1 MKSPPENPGFIRWWD
16 LPAALLLLAALLT
29 AAIRLSATHW
39 AEDLSIVQ
47 NIAFLGAIAGLA
59 LGQSRFSS
67 SLSSIFALVY
77 GIFVVPWQIGLTLGE
92 GIQWSERLTSISN
105 RLSITVNQ
113 LFQQKPV
120 TDNLFFLFLM
130 ATLFWTLSV
139 YAGYNLTRY
148 AQPWRAILPTGIA
161 IVIIHAYDSF
171 FTIRTW
177 FLAGYLFF
185 ALLLVARLNFLV
197 QHNRWKRQGTY
208 LPPYVGLDFIR
219 TALFATA
226 IVVVFA
232 WTAPALASAVEPA
245 EHVWLQVTKPWS
257 SIRDRMSNAFY
268 SLQASVGFVTDFYGD
283 TMPLGRGNPLSDAA
297 IMTVEAPPRV
307 VAGVRYYWRD
317 RVYDYYDGR
326 NWTSTMSTSESLS
339 PDDSDP
345 KLPEYQGRVTEE
357 FTIQTS
363 QPIQTLHTP
372 SQPVWIS
379 RPVEA
384 KLAINPDGT
393 VDFGVLKVD
402 SFLRP
407 GDIYKVKASL
417 ASATIEQLRQAGT
430 DYPDW
435 IKTRYLQL
443 PDTVTPRTKE
453 LAAGIAEGLDNPYDI
468 AQAITTYLRENL
480 AYSDTVPPQPSNQ
493 DAVDWV
499 LFDLQQAFC
508 NYYATSEIV
517 MLRSLGIPSRLAV
530 GYAQGEQLS
539 RGGPE
544 TVATLQPGGANIPQ
558 EIGSKPDLYTVR
570 HRDAH
575 AWPEVYFPS
584 IGWVE
589 FEPTASQLAILRP
602 QGDLS
607 QTNSSELDALSQRE
621 EDLRNVQSLREELM
635 ARDRGPL
642 AFNLAERGIIIPQAV
657 WYLLAALILGLAI
670 HFTRRVRKARGSP
683 PIAVQLETG
692 LLRIGIQPPRILR
705 RWVHYA
711 TLSPLARAYL
721 ELNRALRRL
730 GSSPKPNETP
740 AERASVLS
748 RLLPAADNSIQILL
762 AEYQSATYGPISGD
776 IQAAR
781 LAGIEIRNLSF
792 LEMLKRLFSRF
803 QEPPKRRRSIF
814 NP

>member
-1 MKSPPENPGFIRWWD
+1 MNSPQENPGFVRWWD

-47 NIAFLGAIAGLA
+47 NVAFLGAIAGLA

-67 SLSSIFALVY
+67 SVSRLFALIY
-77 GIFVVPWQIGLTLGE
+77 GIIVVPWQIGLTLGE
-92 GIQWSERLTSISN
+92 GILWSERLTSISN
-105 RLSITVNQ
+105 RLAITINQ
-113 LFQQKPV
+113 LIQQKPV

-130 ATLFWTLSV
+130 TTLFWTLSV
-139 YAGYNLTRY
+139 YAGFNLTRY
-148 AQPWRAILPTGIA
+148 AQPWPAILPTGIA

-185 ALLLVARLNFLV
+185 ALLLISRLNFRV
-197 QHNRWKRQGTY
+197 QHNRWKQQGAY

-219 TALFATA
+219 TALLATA

-245 EHVWLQVTKPWS
+245 EHAWLEVTKPWS
-257 SIRDRMSNAFY
+257 SVRDRMSNAFY

-307 VAGVRYYWRD
+307 SAGVRYYWRD

-339 PDDSDP
+339 PDNP
-345 KLPEYQGRVTEE
+345 EAKIPEYEGRVTEE
-357 FTIQTS
+357 FTIQTN
-363 QPIQTLHTP
+363 QPIQTVHTP

-407 GDIYKVKASL
+407 GDVYRVRASL
-417 ASATIEQLRQAGT
+417 TSATIEQLREAGT

-453 LAAGIAEGLDNPYDI
+453 LAAGIAEGSDNPYDI

-480 AYSDTVPPQPSNQ
+480 TYSDTVPAQPGNQ

-499 LFDLQQAFC
+499 LFDIQEAFC

-517 MLRSLGIPSRLAV
+517 MLRSLGIPARLAV
-530 GYAQGEQLS
+530 GYAQGERLS
-539 RGGPE
+539 RSEPGQIPTIGP
-544 TVATLQPGGANIPQ
+544 GRANVPQ

-575 AWPEVYFPS
+575 AWPEVYFS
-584 IGWVE
+584 GIGWVE

-602 QGDLS
+602 QGGAA
-607 QTNSSELDALSQRE
+607 QTDSSESDALSQRE
-621 EDLRNVQSLREELM
+621 EDLRNVQSLREELL
-635 ARDRGPL
+635 ARGRSPL
-642 AFNLAERGIIIPQAV
+642 ALTLEERGIIIPQAV
-657 WYLLAALILGLAI
+657 WYVLASLILGLAI
-670 HFTRRVRKARGSP
+670 HFTRRVRKVRGSP

-692 LLRIGIQPPRILR
+692 LLRVGIQPPMILR

-721 ELNRALRRL
+721 ELNRALKRL
-730 GSSPKPNETP
+730 GASPKPNETP

-748 RLLPAADNSIQILL
+748 RLLPAADNSIWILL

-792 LEMLKRLFSRF
+792 LEKIKRLFARF

>member
-1 MKSPPENPGFIRWWD
+1 MKSPQKNAELVRWWD
-16 LPAALLLLAALLT
+16 LPAALLLLAALMT
-29 AAIRLSATHW
+29 AAIRLSATRW
-39 AEDLSIVQ
+39 AQDLSIVQ

-59 LGQSRFSS
+59 LGQSRFSAS
-67 SLSSIFALVY
+67 VARIFALVY
-77 GIFVVPWQIGLTLGE
+77 GVFIVPWQIGLTLGD
-92 GIQWSERLTSISN
+92 GIQWSARLTSIHN
-105 RLSITVNQ
+105 RLLVTVNQ
-113 LFQQKPV
+113 LVQQKPV

-148 AQPWRAILPTGIA
+148 AQPWRAILPAGIA

-185 ALLLVARLNFLV
+185 ALLLIARLNFLV
-197 QHNRWKRQGTY
+197 QHNRWKENGTY
-208 LPPYVGLDFIR
+208 LPPYLGLDFIR
-219 TALFATA
+219 TALLAAA

-245 EHVWLQVTKPWS
+245 EHVWLQVTRPWS
-257 SIRDRMSNAFY
+257 SVRDRMSNAFY

-297 IMTVEAPPRV
+297 IMTVEAPPQIA
-307 VAGVRYYWRD
+307 AGVRYYWRD

-326 NWTSTMSTSESLS
+326 NWTSTMSTGESLS
-339 PDDSDP
+339 PDSSEP
-345 KLPEYQGRVTEE
+345 KFPEYQGRVTEE
-357 FTIQTS
+357 FTIQTN

-372 SQPVWIS
+372 SQPVWVS
-379 RPVEA
+379 RPVNA
-384 KLAINPDGT
+384 KLAVNPDGT
-393 VDFGVLKVD
+393 VDLSVLKVD

-417 ASATIEQLRQAGT
+417 TAATIEELRQAGT

-443 PDTVTPRTKE
+443 PDTVTPRTRE

-480 AYSDTVPPQPSNQ
+480 TYSDTVPPQPSNQ

-517 MLRSLGIPSRLAV
+517 MLRSLGIPARLAV
-530 GYAQGEQLS
+530 GYAQGQQLS
-539 RGGPE
+539 RSQAGAIP
-544 TVATLQPGGANIPQ
+544 TVQPGQNIPQ
-558 EIGSKPDLYTVR
+558 EIGSTPDLFTVR

-575 AWPEVYFPS
+575 AWPEVYFPD

-607 QTNSSELDALSQRE
+607 QTNASEANALSQRE
-621 EDLRNVQSLREELM
+621 EELRNVQSLREELL
-635 ARDRGPL
+635 ARGGGPL
-642 AFNLAERGIIIPQAV
+642 TLNLAERGIIIPQAA
-657 WYLLAALILGLAI
+657 WYVLAALVLALAI
-670 HFTRRVRKARGSP
+670 YFTRRVRKVRGSP
-683 PIAVQLETG
+683 PIAVQLESG
-692 LLRIGIQPPRILR
+692 LLRVGIQPPAILR

-711 TLSPLARAYL
+711 TLSLLARAYL
-721 ELNRALRRL
+721 ELNRALKRL
-730 GSSPKPNETP
+730 GAAPKPNETP
-740 AERASVLS
+740 AERASVLR
-748 RLLPAADNSIQILL
+748 RLLPVADKSIQVLL
-762 AEYQSATYGPISGD
+762 AEYQSATYGPISGNV
-776 IQAAR
+776 QAAR
-781 LAGIEIRNLSF
+781 LAGVEIRNLSF
-792 LEMLKRLFSRF
+792 LEIIKRFFSRF
-803 QEPPKRRRSIF
+803 QEPPKRRKSIF